1 MAAAVAWSHSSMKNM
16 SIRSLLATGLLGVDM
31 GQDSVRV
38 VELARR
44 RGTLSCRHA
53 GAAVLAPGV
62 MFEGNIEDVDG
73 MAAAVH
79 QAWRNSGSACTRVAL
94 AMPATALI
102 THAIRLPAGLPDE
115 QLEILVELE
124 AAQYMPFALEDA
136 SLDFVVLGPASPL
149 AGAAG
154 KEVDVL
160 LVAAR
165 RASVQ
170 RRLDVATAAGLR
182 AVVMDSEA
190 LARQAA
196 IAHGGWQ
203 GLPDGGAAYQLAW
216 GLALHRY
223 AR

>member
-1 MAAAVAWSHSSMKNM
+1 MKNM
-16 SIRSLLATGLLGVDM
+16 SVSNFLGIGLLGVDIA
-31 GQDSVRV
+31 DDAVRM
-38 VELARR
+38 VELRRR
-44 RGTLSCRHA
+44 RGKLSCRHC
-53 GAAVLAPGV
+53 GAAALAPGV
-62 MFEGNIEDVDG
+62 ILEGNVED
-73 MAAAVH
+73 MAGLADALR
-79 QAWRNSGSACTRVAL
+79 QAHRDSGSTCTRVAL

-102 THAIRLPAGLPDE
+102 THALRLPAGLPEE

-136 SLDFVVLGPASPL
+136 SLDFVMLGPAPPL
-149 AGAAG
+149 AGQTG
-154 KEVDVL
+154 SEIDVL

-170 RRLDVATAAGLR
+170 RRLDAARAAGLL

-190 LARQAA
+190 LALQAA
-196 IAHGGWQ
+196 LAQGGWQ
-203 GLPDGGAAYQLAW
+203 GLPDGGVAYQLAW

>member
-1 MAAAVAWSHSSMKNM
+1 M
-16 SIRSLLATGLLGVDM
+16 SISNFLGTSLLGVDIA
-31 GQDSVRV
+31 DDAVRV
-38 VELARR
+38 VELRRR
-44 RGTLSCRHA
+44 RGKLSCRHC
-53 GAAVLAPGV
+53 GAATLAPGV
-62 MFEGNIEDVDG
+62 ILEGNVEDMLGLAD
-73 MAAAVH
+73 ALR
-79 QAWRNSGSACTRVAL
+79 QAHRDSGSASTRVAL

-102 THAIRLPAGLPDE
+102 THAIRLPAGLAEE

-136 SLDFVVLGPASPL
+136 SLDFFILGPAPPL
-149 AGAAG
+149 LGTAG

-170 RRLDVATAAGLR
+170 RRLDAARAAGLL

-190 LARQAA
+190 LALQAA
-196 IAHGGWQ
+196 LAQGGWQ
-203 GLPDGGAAYQLAW
+203 ALPDGGVAYQLAW

>member
-1 MAAAVAWSHSSMKNM
+1 MKNM
-16 SIRSLLATGLLGVDM
+16 SIRSFIGIGLLGVDM
-31 GQDSVRV
+31 ADDAVRV
-38 VELARR
+38 VELTRR
-44 RGTLSCRHA
+44 RGKLSCGHC
-53 GAAVLAPGV
+53 GSAALAAGV
-62 MFEGNIEDVDG
+62 MLEGNVEDVQG
-73 MAAAVH
+73 LATTVH
-79 QAWRNSGSACTRVAL
+79 LAWRNSGSGCTRVAL

-102 THAIRLPAGLPDE
+102 THVIRLQAGLPEE

-136 SLDFVVLGPASPL
+136 SLDFYQLGPAPPL
-149 AGAAG
+149 AGQT
-154 KEVDVL
+154 EREIEVL

-170 RRLDVATAAGLR
+170 RRLDAATAAGLTP
-182 AVVMDSEA
+182 VVMDSEA

-196 IAHGGWQ
+196 VAQGGWQ
-203 GLPDGGAAYQLAW
+203 ALPDSGLAFQLAW

>member
-1 MAAAVAWSHSSMKNM
+1 MKNM
-16 SIRSLLATGLLGVDM
+16 SIRSFLGIGLLGVDIA
-31 GQDSVRV
+31 DDAVRV
-38 VELARR
+38 VELRR
-44 RGTLSCRHA
+44 QRGKLSCRHC
-53 GAAVLAPGV
+53 GAVALAPGV
-62 MFEGNIEDVDG
+62 MLEGNVEDMPG
-73 MAAAVH
+73 LAEALR
-79 QAWRNSGSACTRVAL
+79 QAHHDSGSACTRVAL

-102 THAIRLPAGLPDE
+102 THAIRLPAGLPEE

-136 SLDFVVLGPASPL
+136 SLDFFTLGPAPPL
-149 AGAAG
+149 AGQTVP
-154 KEVDVL
+154 EVDVL

-170 RRLDVATAAGLR
+170 HRLDAAREAGLL

-190 LARQAA
+190 LALQAA
-196 IAHGGWQ
+196 LAQGGWQ
-203 GLPDGGAAYQLAW
+203 ALPEGGVAYQLAW

>member
-1 MAAAVAWSHSSMKNM
+1 M
-16 SIRSLLATGLLGVDM
+16 SISNFLGNGLLGVDIA
-31 GQDSVRV
+31 DDAVRV
-38 VELARR
+38 VELRRR
-44 RGTLSCRHA
+44 RGKLSCRHC
-53 GAAVLAPGV
+53 GAAALTPGV
-62 MFEGNIEDVDG
+62 ISEGNVEDMVGLAD
-73 MAAAVH
+73 ALR
-79 QAWRNSGSACTRVAL
+79 QAHRDSGSTCTRVAL

-102 THAIRLPAGLPDE
+102 THAIRLPAGLPEE

-136 SLDFVVLGPASPL
+136 SLDFSILGPASPL
-149 AGAAG
+149 AGAPG
-154 KEVDVL
+154 KEIDVL

-170 RRLDVATAAGLR
+170 RRLEAARGAGLL

-190 LARQAA
+190 LALQAA
-196 IAHGGWQ
+196 LAQGGWQ
-203 GLPDGGAAYQLAW
+203 VLPDGGVAYQLAW

>member
-1 MAAAVAWSHSSMKNM
+1 MPISNFLGTS
-16 SIRSLLATGLLGVDM
+16 LLGVDIA
-31 GQDSVRV
+31 DDAVRV
-38 VELARR
+38 VELRRR
-44 RGTLSCRHA
+44 RGKLSCRHC
-53 GAAVLAPGV
+53 GAATLAPGV
-62 MFEGNIEDVDG
+62 ILEGNVEDMLGLAD
-73 MAAAVH
+73 ALRHAH
-79 QAWRNSGSACTRVAL
+79 RDSGSACTRVAL

-102 THAIRLPAGLPDE
+102 THAIRLPAGLAEE

-136 SLDFVVLGPASPL
+136 SLDFFILGPAPPL
-149 AGAAG
+149 PGTAG

-170 RRLDVATAAGLR
+170 RRLDAARAAGLL

-190 LARQAA
+190 LALQAA
-196 IAHGGWQ
+196 LAQGGWQ
-203 GLPDGGAAYQLAW
+203 ALPDGGVAYQLAW